1 MAQHRSPLDRYHD
14 WFALRGWTP
23 FQFQEEVFHAYMN
36 GYSGILNAPTGSGK
50 TYALWI
56 PVMMEWLKGQA
67 EEKSKS
73 AAGLKILWIT
83 PVRALTKDIL
93 NAMQRAAADL
103 EVGWSIVARTGD
115 TTAAERQRHKRN
127 VPDAMITTPESLHV
141 MLAQKGYPDMF
152 KNLEAVIVDEW
163 HELLGTKRGVQVEL
177 ALSRLKA
184 LKPGLKIWGI
194 SATIGNLDQALH
206 VLLGEHV
213 HEAKFQFVKAD
224 LEKDLHIETLLPD
237 EVERFPWG
245 GHLGISLLPKM
256 LPIIDRSKTTLVF
269 TNTRSQCEIWYQRL
283 LMANLDFAGQIGL
296 HHGSLSADVRNWVE
310 TALHEN
316 ALKVVVCTSSLDLGV
331 DIRPVETVFQ
341 IGGPKG
347 IARFLQRA
355 GRSGHA
361 PGETSRIYFVPT
373 NSLELIEGAAI
384 RTAID
389 EKRVESRIPVVRAFD
404 VLVQY
409 LVTLAVSEG
418 FEQDKLFNEIINTHA
433 YNTITQDE
441 WRQVL
446 EFVTSGGASLREY
459 PEFHK
464 VVIEDGVYKVVN
476 RGTAMRHRMSIGT
489 IVSDPVMTVKFMK
502 GGSLGTIEEGF
513 IARLNPGDVFSYA
526 GRNLELVQAKDM
538 QAIVRI
544 SKKTNAI
551 IPQWF
556 GGKMPL
562 SSQLS
567 DMIRRKLT
575 EAMNGTA
582 TDIEL
587 KTLEPL
593 FRTQRERSVIPGED
607 QFLIESLFT
616 KEGHHIFFYT
626 FEGRYVNEGLAA
638 LFSHRFARVRPA
650 TFSISMSDY
659 GIDMLCDEE
668 VDIQQA
674 IEKGLFSTDHLTT
687 DILGGMNA
695 MEMARRKFRDIA
707 HIAGLVFQGYPG
719 KQKKNKDLHASSR
732 LFFEVFRDYEPNN
745 LLLRQ
750 AFDEVLYDLLD
761 EVRLRNALNRI
772 NTQEVIIKKIDNL
785 TPFSFPLYVEM
796 FREKASTE
804 KLEDR
809 IARMIRQLE
818 K

>member
-1 MAQHRSPLDRYHD
+1 MDRHKQLLERYRD
-14 WFALRGWTP
+14 WFAKKGWTP
-23 FQFQEEVFHAYMN
+23 FQFQEDAFHAYME

-50 TYALWI
+50 TFALWL
-56 PVMMEWLKGQA
+56 PVLMEWLREQ
-67 EEKSKS
+67 EESTTAGAK
-73 AAGLKILWIT
+73 GLKVLWIT
-83 PVRALTKDIL
+83 PVRALAKDIL
-93 NAMQRAAADL
+93 NAMQRAASELDIN
-103 EVGWSIVARTGD
+103 WNIVARTGD
-115 TTAAERQRHKRN
+115 TSTSERQKHKRN

-152 KNLEAVIVDEW
+152 KNLKAVIVDEW

-177 ALSRLKA
+177 ALSRMKA
-184 LKPGLKIWGI
+184 LRPDLKIWGI

-206 VLLGEHV
+206 VLLGEHI
-213 HEAKFQFVKAD
+213 HEARFKMIKAD
-224 LEKDLHIETLLPD
+224 LEKDLEIETILPD

-245 GHLGISLLPKM
+245 GHLGITLLPKM
-256 LPIIDRSKTTLVF
+256 LPLIDRSKTSLVF

-283 LMANLDFAGQIGL
+283 LDANPDFAGQMGL
-296 HHGSLSADVRNWVE
+296 HHGSLSAEVRSWVE
-310 TALHEN
+310 NALHHE

-331 DIRPVETVFQ
+331 DIRPVQTVFQ
-341 IGGPKG
+341 VGGPKG
-347 IARFLQRA
+347 VARFLQRA
-355 GRSGHA
+355 GRSGHE
-361 PGETSRIYFVPT
+361 PGATSRIYFVPT

-384 RTAID
+384 REAIG
-389 EKRVESRIPVVRAFD
+389 EGRVESRIPVVRAFD

-418 FEQDKLFNEIINTHA
+418 FRQEELFNEIINTHA
-433 YNTITQDE
+433 YNTITADE
-441 WRQVL
+441 WGQVL
-446 EFVTSGGASLREY
+446 EFVTSGGASLKEY

-464 VVIEDGVYKVVN
+464 VVIEEGVYKVVS
-476 RGTAMRHRMSIGT
+476 RGIAMRHRMSIGT

-513 IARLNPGDVFSYA
+513 IARLKPGDVFAYA
-526 GRNLELVQAKDM
+526 GRNLELIQAKDM
-538 QAIVRI
+538 QAIVKIAR
-544 SKKTNAI
+544 TNKAI
-551 IPQWF
+551 VPQWF

-587 KTLEPL
+587 KVLKPL
-593 FRTQRERSVIPGED
+593 FDKQREKSIIPGED

-638 LFSHRFARVRPA
+638 LFSHRFARVKPV

-659 GIDMLCDEE
+659 GIEMLCDQEI
-668 VDIQQA
+668 DIKLA
-674 IEKGLFSTDHLTT
+674 IEKGLFSTENLTA

-761 EVRLRNALNRI
+761 EVRLRSALQRI
-772 NTQEVIIKKIDNL
+772 NSQEIIIKQIENL

-804 KLEDR
+804 RLQDR
-809 IARMIRQLE
+809 IERMIKQLE
-818 K
+818 Q